1 MMRPIIEKQK
11 KDFSFQIFLLKNNQ
25 DKIVEATEVDEKD
38 IKEVK
43 SRLEKGESVWMT
55 GKREQKLN
63 VNFIADESIKEP
75 YYIHRNLKEEK
86 IEWC

>member
-38 IKEVK
+38 SKEVK

-55 GKREQKLN
+55 GKREQKVN
-63 VNFIADESIKEP
+63 VNFIDDESIKEP
-75 YYIHRNLKEEK
+75 YYIHRN
-86 IEWC
+86 

>member
-11 KDFSFQIFLLKNNQ
+11 KDFSFQIFFLKNNQ

-55 GKREQKLN
+55 GKR
-63 VNFIADESIKEP
+63 
-75 YYIHRNLKEEK
+75 
-86 IEWC
+86 

>member
-11 KDFSFQIFLLKNNQ
+11 KDFSFQIFFLKNNQ
-25 DKIVEATEVDEKD
+25 DKIVEATEVDDKD

-55 GKREQKLN
+55 GKREQKVN
-63 VNFIADESIKEP
+63 VNFIDDESIKEP
-75 YYIHRNLKEEK
+75 YYIHRN
-86 IEWC
+86 